1 MFAGV
6 IAGIVGG
13 MVVSLLSG
21 LQVSVSG
28 PTAGLA
34 IIVLGAI
41 QEIGSF
47 QGFLVAVVLSGLLQ
61 LVSE

>member
-1 MFAGV
+1 
-6 IAGIVGG
+6 
-13 MVVSLLSG
+13 VSLLSG
-21 LQVSVSG
+21 SLVSASG
-28 PTAGLA
+28 PAAGLA

-61 LVSE
+61 LSSE

>member
-1 MFAGV
+1 
-6 IAGIVGG
+6 

-21 LQVSVSG
+21 SLVSVSG
-28 PTAGLA
+28 PAAGLA

-41 QEIGSF
+41 QGSF

-61 LVSE
+61 LSSE